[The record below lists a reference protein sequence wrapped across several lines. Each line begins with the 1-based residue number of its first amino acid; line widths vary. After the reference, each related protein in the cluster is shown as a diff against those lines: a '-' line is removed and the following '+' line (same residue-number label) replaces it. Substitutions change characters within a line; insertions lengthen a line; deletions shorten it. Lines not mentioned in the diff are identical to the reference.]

1 MVRGKEAPPATT
13 RPASARRAWQT
24 PPVNPSAP
32 SSPDFAVRTESL
44 GRRVLVD
51 ATGYS
56 LAALAVLLIALAGLR
71 AGSWLFAREA
81 ILTRWR

>member
-1 MVRGKEAPPATT
+1 LVYHGHY
-13 RPASARRAWQT
+13 SAVGHIR
-24 PPVNPSAP
+24 
-32 SSPDFAVRTESL
+32 F
-44 GRRVLVD
+44 LVD

-56 LAALAVLLIALAGLR
+56 LAAGAVLLIALAGLR